1 MATRVP
7 GGAVPSVEQAS
18 RDFMEIAARSNTL
31 YQLSDDYL
39 RILAALEEEA
49 DEVLEAELGRIAGQI
64 THKAEAIAGLVVQ
77 LDGMAALRRDEAKRL
92 LARAEADERHAERLR
107 RYLMTHMAL
116 IGSERIDTARFTVAV
131 RDNPPAVEVLDQD
144 QVPAEF
150 RRVVTRISV
159 DKRAILEHFK
169 ATGEIVDGIEIMHRR
184 RIDIR

>member
-7 GGAVPSVEQAS
+7 GGAVTSVEQAS

-39 RILAALEEEA
+39 RI
-49 DEVLEAELGRIAGQI
+49 
-64 THKAEAIAGLVVQ
+64 
-77 LDGMAALRRDEAKRL
+77 MAALRRDEAKRL
-92 LARAEADERHAERLR
+92 RARAEADERHAERLR

-116 IGSERIDTARFTVAV
+116 IGSERIDTARFTVV
-131 RDNPPAVEVLDQD
+131 MRDNPPAVEVLDED

-150 RRVVTRISV
+150 RRVVTTTSV